1 MNLNISKFFDN
12 LIVLSMCGG
21 SRNIPNFL
29 TSFNIDLN
37 KDETKI
43 LYGLNTA
50 DKFDSYRMKYDTN
63 ITNPEIYSY
72 SNKFTGTLGCHM
84 NHYYAIHMA
93 LSNNYDYVVIMEDD
107 AFMNTNEC
115 GSGKESFLSK
125 VKEYIDEL
133 PNDFECLNFGW
144 IPSIVLNERKHNPV
158 NYSNHLYKNDN
169 MECSGAFGYLL
180 SKNGIYRAATLLS
193 DIRMATDYQFKF
205 MKTFYTKI
213 PLVRHPPAYAY
224 SRIRG
229 NN

>member
-1 MNLNISKFFDN
+1 MNLNTSKFFDN

-29 TSFNIDLN
+29 TSFNINLD
-37 KDETKI
+37 KDKTKI
-43 LYGLNTA
+43 LYGLNTS
-50 DKFDSYRMKYDTN
+50 DKFDSYKMKYDAYS
-63 ITNPEIYSY
+63 TNPEIYNY

-93 LSNNYDYVVIMEDD
+93 MSNNYDYVVIMEDD
-107 AFMNTNEC
+107 AFPNKGEC
-115 GSGKESFLSK
+115 GIIRELFLLK
-125 VKEYIDEL
+125 VKECVDEL

-144 IPSIVLNERKHNPV
+144 IPSIVLNERKHTPI
-158 NYSNHLYKNDN
+158 NYSYRLYNNYN

-180 SKNGIYRAATLLS
+180 SRKGIYRAATLLS

-213 PLVRHPPAYAY
+213 PLVCHPPAYAY

-229 NN
+229 ND